1 MLMCMMG
8 TSADELSGVDVACAP
23 LGKDKI
29 KLMRDRDDTLRFIWG
44 QKTWTVSDNGEC
56 KVTRD
61 WYRFDASQDKR
72 RRETECAFGCSID
85 WSVPPTLVVN

>member
-1 MLMCMMG
+1 MCMMG
-8 TSADELSGVDVACAP
+8 TSANELSGVDVVCAP
-23 LGKDKI
+23 LGKDNF
-29 KLMRDRDDTLRFIWG
+29 KLMRDKDDALRFIWG
-44 QKTWTVSDNGEC
+44 QKTWTVSENREC

-72 RRETECAFGCSID
+72 RRETECGFDCNID